1 MRKLKSIILRLPFP
15 ILKVLYHIYDCFA
28 YPELKETYKTY
39 GSKNSNITFYVIRP
53 ITNSNEGLMSLLLNV
68 CRHIIY
74 AEKNNYVP
82 VVDFKNYKTQYSDGS
97 QRNIWED
104 YFEQISNY
112 SLEEVYESKNV
123 ILSGLSPIREETFEP
138 QVRFSDEQIALARSI
153 ISKYI
158 HLKPHVIEIVDREY
172 ERISAVGLIG
182 LYLRGTDYVGTKP
195 IGHFV
200 QPTFDDVKYDIDD
213 ILLNTQT
220 HKVFLVTED
229 NNIYSEV
236 RNYYNDKLE
245 IVSFDSFI
253 SEYNG
258 NELLYKSNSINEI
271 AKNKYERGLYYLVKI
286 IVLSKCNYLYG
297 GNTCG
302 SWAAVAFS
310 QDSLVPKIYNLGI
323 YK

>member
-1 MRKLKSIILRLPFP
+1 M
-15 ILKVLYHIYDCFA
+15 
-28 YPELKETYKTY
+28 
-39 GSKNSNITFYVIRP
+39 
-53 ITNSNEGLMSLLLNV
+53 
-68 CRHIIY
+68 
-74 AEKNNYVP
+74 
-82 VVDFKNYKTQYSDGS
+82 
-97 QRNIWED
+97 
-104 YFEQISNY
+104 
-112 SLEEVYESKNV
+112 
-123 ILSGLSPIREETFEP
+123 
-138 QVRFSDEQIALARSI
+138 
-153 ISKYI
+153 
-158 HLKPHVIEIVDREY
+158 KPHVIEIVDREY
-172 ERISAVGLIG
+172 ERIAADGLIG

-229 NNIYSEV
+229 NKIYSEV